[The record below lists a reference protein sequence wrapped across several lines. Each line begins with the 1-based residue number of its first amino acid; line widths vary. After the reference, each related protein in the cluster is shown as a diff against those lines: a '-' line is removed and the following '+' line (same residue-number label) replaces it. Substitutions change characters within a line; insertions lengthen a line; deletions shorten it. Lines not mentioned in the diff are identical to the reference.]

1 MALPRLRAAV
11 ANGNWSDSSTW
22 NDGVLPS
29 VNDVVALNDFNVTV
43 DQDINVYQLT
53 NFQSFYTSYNS
64 FSLMTWN
71 DEPEGLAESS
81 FNDFR
86 SYYPFSNGL
95 DTDVFTSNSNPLWY
109 SYEYPNQE
117 SIVISRYSFGAL
129 GNHPYDPRDW
139 KFQGWNATTQLWEDV
154 DSQVNQTNY
163 GGTYLSSILS
173 NTTAYTKYRI
183 IVFQVRNGNGTCRI
197 WRFRFYEKNTYFGT
211 TTVARGTS
219 TVDDSRNITIG
230 EGNLRCANL
239 TTLMRFSSPSGSVI
253 NFNGKID
260 FPLSNNLISS
270 VEITGT
276 GTYNFTGDM
285 VATSD
290 YSGSSGNGINIT
302 QPCVVNFYGTVYANR
317 GNGISSAGIR
327 IIGTAIGSTVNVF
340 GNVEG
345 AGSLSGPAIV
355 IFSSINLNV
364 YGDVHGAR
372 LLPNPQYGGPG
383 IYCNNNGAN
392 IVIVG
397 NVIGSLTHAISNQGE
412 RHGMRVDS
420 ANRVEITGNVVAG
433 TYIPNATNVRHY
445 GLLIGSVTTL
455 SIIGTIQASD
465 REAGL
470 ISSASLVL
478 FEAPNFYNHQ
488 LSGPF
493 ITGPTGIA
501 PFRASSF
508 KLISNVGK
516 YYQFRDLNL
525 NTTSMVSPD
534 ILVDLPP
541 PSDVRLGTSYG
552 SGNYVGSLAVP
563 PTNRVSAGI
572 AVDNTV
578 GAAILT
584 ATDVWNVQ
592 TTALNVAGSVGVRL
606 KNVATIGMVGAQLE
620 AFLKKD

>member
-11 ANGNWSDSSTW
+11 ASGNWSDSSTW
-22 NDGVLPS
+22 NGGEIPGP
-29 VNDVVALNDFNVTV
+29 NDVVALNNFDVTV
-43 DQDINVYQLT
+43 NQDINVYQLT
-53 NFQSFYTSYNS
+53 NFQLFYTSYNS
-64 FSLMTWN
+64 FRLMTFN

-86 SYYPFSNGL
+86 NYYPFSLSNL
-95 DTDVFTSNSNPLWY
+95 DIDVNLTNASPLWY

-139 KFQGWNATTQLWEDV
+139 KFQGWNATTQLWEDL
-154 DSQVNQTNY
+154 DSQVNQTTY
-163 GGTYLSSILS
+163 GSAYTSGILS

-183 IVFQVRNGNGTCRI
+183 IVFQVRFGDGTCRI
-197 WRFRFYEKNTYFGT
+197 RSIRFYEKNTYFGIT
-211 TTVARGTS
+211 TIARGSAIVS
-219 TVDDSRNITIG
+219 TSRNITIG
-230 EGNLRCANL
+230 PGNLIGLSFNNL
-239 TTLMRFSSPSGSVI
+239 LRFSSPSGSVI

-260 FPLSNNLISS
+260 PLFGGSLST
-270 VEITGT
+270 VEITGN

-285 VATSD
+285 VATLD
-290 YSGSSGNGINIT
+290 YSGSNTNGINIT
-302 QPCVVNFYGTVYANR
+302 QPCTVNFYGTVYNTR
-317 GNGISSAGIR
+317 GNGTSGAGIR
-327 IIGTAIGSTVNVF
+327 AVGAATGSTINIF

-345 AGSLSGPAIV
+345 AAGLNVPAIG
-355 IFSSINLNV
+355 IFAAVNLNV
-364 YGDVHGAR
+364 YGNVYGTR
-372 LLPNPQYGGPG
+372 IPNLQYGGFG
-383 IYCNNNGAN
+383 IYCNHSGAN

-397 NVIGSLTHAISNQGE
+397 SIIGSTIFGTQNQGS
-412 RHGMRVDS
+412 RHGIQIDS

-433 TYIPNATNVRHY
+433 TYYPNNSGQRFY
-445 GLLIGSVTTL
+445 GAYIGSVTTL
-455 SIIGTIQASD
+455 SIIGSIQASD
-465 REAGL
+465 RTHGL
-470 ISSASLVL
+470 ISVAGLGS
-478 FEAPNFYNHQ
+478 FEVPNSYNHQ

-493 ITGPTGIA
+493 ITGPTGIV
-501 PFRASSF
+501 PFAASSF
-508 KLISNVGK
+508 KLISNIGK

-552 SGNYVGSLAVP
+552 TNNYVGSLAVP

-578 GAAILT
+578 GTAILT
-584 ATDVWNVQ
+584 GADVWNTQ
-592 TTALNVAGSVGVRL
+592 TSTLNVAGSVGIRL

-620 AFLKKD
+620 AFLKKE

>member
-1 MALPRLRAAV
+1 MPLPRFRAAV
-11 ANGNWSDSSTW
+11 QNGNWSDPNTW

-53 NFQSFYTSYNS
+53 NFQLFYTSYNS
-64 FSLMTWN
+64 FRLMTWN

-86 SYYPFSNGL
+86 SYYPFSTGGL
-95 DTDVFTSNSNPLWY
+95 SLDIFTSNANPLWY

-117 SIVISRYSFGAL
+117 SIVISRYSFSVL
-129 GNHPYDPRDW
+129 GNHPYDPRDF

-154 DSQVNQTNY
+154 DSQVNRTSY

-183 IVFQVRNGNGTCRI
+183 IVFQVRDGNGTCRL
-197 WRFRFYEKNTYFGT
+197 WNFRFYEKNTYFGT
-211 TTVARGTS
+211 TTIARGTS
-219 TVDDSRNITIG
+219 TVDNSRNITIG

-260 FPLSNNLISS
+260 FPLTNNSISS
-270 VEITGT
+270 VEITGN

-290 YSGSSGNGINIT
+290 YTGSSGNGINIT

-317 GNGISSAGIR
+317 GNGTSSAGIR
-327 IIGTAIGSTVNVF
+327 IIGTAIGSTINVF

-397 NVIGSLTHAISNQGE
+397 NVIGSNTFGSGNQGD
-412 RHGMRVDS
+412 RYGMRVDS
-420 ANRVEITGNVVAG
+420 ANRVEITGNIIAG
-433 TYIPNATNVRHY
+433 TYYPNNINVRFY

-478 FEAPNFYNHQ
+478 FEAPNFYNYQ

-493 ITGPTGIA
+493 VSGPTGIA

-508 KLISNVGK
+508 KLISNIGN

-525 NTTSMVSPD
+525 NPTSMVSPD
-534 ILVDLPP
+534 ILVDLPS
-541 PSDVRLGTSYG
+541 PSDVRQGTSYG
-552 SGNYVGSLAVP
+552 SGNYVGTIAIP
-563 PTNRVSAGI
+563 PVNRVSLGI
-572 AVDNTV
+572 PVDDTV
-578 GAAILT
+578 GTAVLT
-584 ATDVWNVQ
+584 GEDVWNVQ
-592 TTALNVAGSVGVRL
+592 TSSMNTDGSIGKRL
-606 KNVATIGMVGAQLE
+606 KNASTVDSTGDQLSS
-620 AFLKKD
+620 LL